1 LLKKQG
7 IVGLVFYDAGNV
19 YNDGESYELSNLR
32 KTAGFGFRWYSPM
45 GPIRLER
52 GYVIDNKGSGWQW
65 EFGMGT
71 SF

>member
-1 LLKKQG
+1 GLL
-7 IVGLVFYDAGNV
+7 FYDTGNV
-19 YNDGESYELSNLR
+19 YNDNESIDLGDQR

-45 GPIRLER
+45 GPIRIER
-52 GYVIDNKGSGWQW
+52 GYVIDSEGSGSQW